1 MEGAVENALLVNE
14 EVEDEAF
21 LIYCLRRRE
30 GWPHI
35 LLQKFGF
42 PDDYEDRYNL
52 SANNAEH

>member
-1 MEGAVENALLVNE
+1 MENALLVE
-14 EVEDEAF
+14 EHEDHAF

-42 PDDYEDRYNL
+42 PDEYEDRYNQ
-52 SANNAEH
+52 SANNEE